1 MVQWEENLLKPLTG
15 VTYDIRNSIFN
26 QWYRARFSIDNNLD
40 CSAKQNM
47 SLESKGMLI
56 FLTEAINIL
65 IQSAFLRK
73 IWWECAK
80 LSKKYE
86 SLCVDLS
93 VLVYFYLQE
102 IYQLQIKTNSP
113 KTIYHLTIFF
123 KYLLQ
128 RYGYQGKKTDLASV
142 HSSASY
148 VYFPRQIIYS
158 YVLKSTKWSFFM

>member
-26 QWYRARFSIDNNLD
+26 QWYMARFSIDNNLD

-47 SLESKGMLI
+47 SLESKGTLI

-73 IWWECAK
+73 IWWECTK

-128 RYGYQGKKTDLASV
+128 RYGYQGKK
-142 HSSASY
+142 
-148 VYFPRQIIYS
+148 QIWHLFIP
-158 YVLKSTKWSFFM
+158 VLLMYIFHDG

>member
-26 QWYRARFSIDNNLD
+26 QWYMARFSIDNNLD

-47 SLESKGMLI
+47 SLESKGTLI

-73 IWWECAK
+73 IWWEFAK
-80 LSKKYE
+80 LSKNYE
-86 SLCVDLS
+86 SLCVGLS

-128 RYGYQGKKTDLASV
+128 RYGYQGKK
-142 HSSASY
+142 
-148 VYFPRQIIYS
+148 QIWHLFIP
-158 YVLKSTKWSFFM
+158 VLLMYIFHDG

>member
-1 MVQWEENLLKPLTG
+1 MVQWEENLLKPLTC

-26 QWYRARFSIDNNLD
+26 QWYMARFSIDNNLD

-47 SLESKGMLI
+47 SLESKGTLI

-113 KTIYHLTIFF
+113 KQFIIWQYFLNICCSVTDIRGKNRFGICSFQCFWCIFSTTDNLFLCF
-123 KYLLQ
+123 K
-128 RYGYQGKKTDLASV
+128 
-142 HSSASY
+142 
-148 VYFPRQIIYS
+148 IN
-158 YVLKSTKWSFFM
+158 